1 MACSSPLSLYP
12 HPQVGLRNQSLQSLA
27 LTCVVQFA
35 PLPGLNCQRVRF
47 RNIVRFRS
55 FVIKVSSS
63 VEGTRPRPVGSR
75 RIYRQSQAHAPLS
88 SAPMKQ
94 IANVVGPFAVL
105 VAVTFVI
112 WKLVEK
118 LLVPVPKPL
127 KSSTV
132 EGQLPSQGLKWS
144 LAAGT
149 NLMSQLG
156 AKIERQSKYKLNEFA
171 RELRS
176 FPSVDMSGR
185 NFGDEG
191 LFFLAESLAFNQV
204 VLTVGFFSFIT
215 HTSAVWYAI
224 SALNYR
230 FTMPNA
236 AIRSLYAKPDF
247 PLLTICEEVSFAAN
261 GITAAGLRAFD
272 GVLQSN
278 ITLKTLDLSGNL
290 VGDEGAKV
298 SPKCFSEFRIWC
310 LCDILANNSSIEK
323 LQLNSADLGDAGA
336 KAIAEMLKKNSS
348 LRVLELNNNM
358 IEYSGFSSLA
368 GALLENNSIR
378 NIHLNGNY
386 GGALGANAL
395 AKALESNKLLREL
408 HLHGNS
414 IGDEGIRSL
423 MAGLS
428 AHKGKLTLLDIGNNS
443 LTSKGAFHVAEY
455 VKKSRS
461 LLWLNLYMNDIGD
474 EGAGKIAAA
483 LKENRSITTLD
494 LGGNNIH
501 ADGVNAVA
509 QVFKD
514 NLIITTLELSYNP
527 IGPDGAKALAEVL
540 KFHGNIKTLKL
551 GWCQIGAKGAEFIA
565 DALKYNTTISILDL
579 RANGLRDEGAQCL
592 ARSLKVVN
600 EALTSLDLGFNEIRE
615 IILSLMLS
623 DSQDDGAFAIA
634 QALKSND
641 DVAVTSLNIA
651 SNFLTKFGQGALA
664 DARDHVLEMTQKE
677 INIFL

>member
-1 MACSSPLSLYP
+1 MAFTSTLSLYS
-12 HPQVGLRNQSLQSLA
+12 HPQVRLRCQRLQSLA
-27 LTCVVQFA
+27 FTAAGVAQFA
-35 PLPGLNCQRVRF
+35 PLPPLNCRRTCSP
-47 RNIVRFRS
+47 RS
-55 FVIKVSSS
+55 FVVRASSS
-63 VEGTRPRPVGSR
+63 VEGSRARAGGSR
-75 RIYRQSQAHAPLS
+75 RVYRQSQANAPLS
-88 SAPMKQ
+88 SAPVKQ
-94 IANVVGPFAVL
+94 IANVVAPVAAFFAL
-105 VAVTFVI
+105 TFVI

-118 LLVPVPKPL
+118 LLVPTPKQL
-127 KSSTV
+127 KYSTG
-132 EGQLPSQGLKWS
+132 ESQSPSQGLKWS
-144 LAAGT
+144 FAAGT
-149 NLMSQLG
+149 NLLSQLG
-156 AKIERQSKYKLNEFA
+156 EKIERQSRQKLNEFA

-176 FPSVDMSGR
+176 FPSIDMSGR

-191 LFFLAESLAFNQV
+191 LFFLAESLAFNQ
-204 VLTVGFFSFIT
+204 I
-215 HTSAVWYAI
+215 A
-224 SALNYR
+224 
-230 FTMPNA
+230 
-236 AIRSLYAKPDF
+236 
-247 PLLTICEEVSFAAN
+247 EEVSFAAN

-290 VGDEGAKV
+290 VGDEGAK
-298 SPKCFSEFRIWC
+298 C
-310 LCDILANNSSIEK
+310 LCDILVNNSSIEK
-323 LQLNSADLGDAGA
+323 LQLNSADLGDVGA

-395 AKALESNKLLREL
+395 AKALESNKSIREL

-414 IGDEGIRSL
+414 IGDEGICSL
-423 MAGLS
+423 MTGLS
-428 AHKGKLTLLDIGNNS
+428 SHKGKLTLLDIGNNS
-443 LTSKGAFHVAEY
+443 LTAKGSFHVAEY
-455 VKKSRS
+455 IRKSRN

-474 EGAGKIAAA
+474 EGAEKIAVA
-483 LKENRSITTLD
+483 LKENRSISTLD

-501 ADGVNAVA
+501 VDGVNAIA
-509 QVFKD
+509 QVLKD
-514 NLIITTLELSYNP
+514 NLVITTLELSYNP

-551 GWCQIGAKGAEFIA
+551 GWCQIGAKGAECIA

-579 RANGLRDEGAQCL
+579 RANGLRDEVCYPYLESFYPLIIFSNLHQSILGCYCFMNQLLQGAQSL

-600 EALTSLDLGFNEIRE
+600 EALTSLDLGFNEIR
-615 IILSLMLS
+615 
-623 DSQDDGAFAIA
+623 DDGAFAIA

-664 DARDHVLEMTQKE
+664 DARDHVLEMTEKE

>member
-1 MACSSPLSLYP
+1 MACTSPLSLYP

-35 PLPGLNCQRVRF
+35 PLPALNCQRMRF
-47 RNIVRFRS
+47 RSIVRFRT

-75 RIYRQSQAHAPLS
+75 RIYRQSQVHAPLS

-105 VAVTFVI
+105 VALTFVI

-144 LAAGT
+144 FAAGT

-156 AKIERQSKYKLNEFA
+156 AKIERQSKHKLNEFA

-191 LFFLAESLAFNQV
+191 LFFLSESLAFNQ
-204 VLTVGFFSFIT
+204 T
-215 HTSAVWYAI
+215 A
-224 SALNYR
+224 
-230 FTMPNA
+230 
-236 AIRSLYAKPDF
+236 
-247 PLLTICEEVSFAAN
+247 EEVSFAAN

-290 VGDEGAKV
+290 VGDEGAK
-298 SPKCFSEFRIWC
+298 C
-310 LCDILANNSSIEK
+310 LCDILANNSSIQK
-323 LQLNSADLGDAGA
+323 LQLNSADLGDEGA

-378 NIHLNGNY
+378 SIHLNGNY

-395 AKALESNKLLREL
+395 AKALESNKSLR
-408 HLHGNS
+408 
-414 IGDEGIRSL
+414 
-423 MAGLS
+423 
-428 AHKGKLTLLDIGNNS
+428 
-443 LTSKGAFHVAEY
+443 
-455 VKKSRS
+455 
-461 LLWLNLYMNDIGD
+461 
-474 EGAGKIAAA
+474 
-483 LKENRSITTLD
+483 
-494 LGGNNIH
+494 
-501 ADGVNAVA
+501 
-509 QVFKD
+509 
-514 NLIITTLELSYNP
+514 
-527 IGPDGAKALAEVL
+527 VL
-540 KFHGNIKTLKL
+540 
-551 GWCQIGAKGAEFIA
+551 
-565 DALKYNTTISILDL
+565 
-579 RANGLRDEGAQCL
+579 
-592 ARSLKVVN
+592 
-600 EALTSLDLGFNEIRE
+600 
-615 IILSLMLS
+615 
-623 DSQDDGAFAIA
+623 
-634 QALKSND
+634 
-641 DVAVTSLNIA
+641 
-651 SNFLTKFGQGALA
+651 FLFS
-664 DARDHVLEMTQKE
+664 
-677 INIFL
+677 F